1 MKTLNEKVG
10 GCHVETGNISVENG
24 ASVLIE
30 AGSSATITGKIQ
42 VKDGSFSIK

>member
-42 VKDGSFSIK
+42 VKDGSFTIK